1 MNLPNKITTF
11 RIIMVGIIIILLVFP
26 YKAVGAEIPYIF
38 DQVNLIYFIAFI
50 LFLIASISD
59 FFDGYIAR
67 KHNLVTNYGKFMDP
81 IADKLLVN
89 SLLIILLVPSKTAAY
104 NSTQLAVPLVPVII
118 MIARDLFVD
127 GMRLIAVEQQKVLA
141 ANIFGKLKT
150 VFQMIA
156 ISLFLLNDWPFALL
170 YDHKGYVSLVFI
182 WIAAALS
189 LVSGIIYIVQNRTV
203 FKEKDNAK

>member
-1 MNLPNKITTF
+1 
-11 RIIMVGIIIILLVFP
+11 
-26 YKAVGAEIPYIF
+26 
-38 DQVNLIYFIAFI
+38 
-50 LFLIASISD
+50 
-59 FFDGYIAR
+59 
-67 KHNLVTNYGKFMDP
+67 MDP

-89 SLLIILLVPSKTAAY
+89 SLLLILLVPSKTAAY

-189 LVSGIIYIVQNRTV
+189 LVSGIIYIVQNRDV
-203 FKEKDNAK
+203 FKEKDNVK